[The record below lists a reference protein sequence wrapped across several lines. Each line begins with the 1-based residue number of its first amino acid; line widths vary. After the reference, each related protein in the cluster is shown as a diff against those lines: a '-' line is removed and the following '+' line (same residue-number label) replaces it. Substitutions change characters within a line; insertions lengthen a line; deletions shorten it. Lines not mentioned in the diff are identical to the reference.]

1 MEIRILQEL
10 VELAAEVRRS
20 GTDRKWEELSKLLQ
34 DNPTMLDA
42 AGERRKLI
50 VLTEHRDTLEDL
62 VERLAN
68 LTGRPESVVAGLGT
82 VQL

>member
-42 AGERRKLI
+42 AGERRKLSCSPN
-50 VLTEHRDTLEDL
+50 TATHSRTWWSGWP
-62 VERLAN
+62 
-68 LTGRPESVVAGLGT
+68 T
-82 VQL
+82 

>member
-1 MEIRILQEL
+1 M
-10 VELAAEVRRS
+10 
-20 GTDRKWEELSKLLQ
+20 
-34 DNPTMLDA
+34 
-42 AGERRKLI
+42 
-50 VLTEHRDTLEDL
+50 LTEHRDTLEDL